1 MTTTLDCAYGTFA
14 YAFLKSLPITGDS
27 KESAAA
33 TRKNKQMGRVK
44 KILKLPSLIIKE
56 PTKFCSAILPRIIPM
71 MIADM
76 EKPSLFRKYPTKPE
90 ATIKYTSFM
99 ELL

>member
-1 MTTTLDCAYGTFA
+1 MKKGPAFKRSLWHIQI

-27 KESAAA
+27 KDKAAA
-33 TRKNKQMGRVK
+33 TKKNKQMGRVK

-76 EKPSLFRKYPTKPE
+76 EKPSLLRKYPTKPE
-90 ATIKYTSFM
+90 ATIK
-99 ELL
+99 